1 MFGLLLLVFQCSL
14 SASVGKSYKVVSP
27 DGKTEVKVSVADGR
41 ITYSLSSENELLIKP
56 SRLGFLLD
64 KRDSLCWGLDVIKV
78 AKSGFDQ
85 TWSQPWGE
93 EVSVRN
99 HYNELKLYLQEKKGK
114 KRLLNIVFRAFNDG
128 IGFRYEFPKQQN
140 LKNFSILSELT
151 EFYMVS
157 NDSAWTIPAYKG
169 VYYENLWK
177 KASLS
182 TVDTA
187 TTPVTI
193 ERGHGRFMVIHEANL
208 TDYAKMNVLS
218 CRGTSLLKVD
228 LTPWS
233 TGVKVYART
242 PFVSPWR
249 IIVLADNLNELA
261 NSRLMLNLN
270 EPSKIKD
277 VSGLQPSKY
286 IGIWWGMHME
296 KYTWAQGAKHGA
308 TTENTKKYIDFA
320 AAHHMQG
327 VLVEGWNYGWDGD
340 WVAGGDKFSFTKP
353 YPDYNIDELARYAKN
368 KGVDLIGHNETG
380 GATINYENQLDS
392 AFRMYQRLG
401 IRYVKTGYVNS
412 LLDKKEHHDGQY
424 GVRHYRKVIETAARY
439 GIVIDN
445 HEPVIP
451 TGLQRTYPNLMSQEG
466 VRGQEYDAWSQDGGN
481 PPEHTCIVP
490 FTRGLAGPMDF
501 TFGTF
506 NFTNTAYPKTRVQTT
521 LAKQLALYVVIY
533 SPLQMA
539 SDLPE
544 NYGNNPTFRFI
555 EQVPADWA
563 KTIVLD
569 GKIGEFVVTARKD
582 KQSDDWY
589 LGAITNDKSRTV
601 KVDFSFL
608 EKGKKYKAEIYKDG
622 DNADW
627 KTNPYPV
634 TMEEKEITSESV
646 LDLYLVPGGGTAIR
660 IKG

>member
-27 DGKTEVKVSVADGR
+27 DGKTEAKVSVTDGL
-41 ITYSLSSENELLIKP
+41 ITYSLSSGNELLIKP

-64 KRDSLCWGLDVIKV
+64 KRDSLCSGFDVLKA

-85 TWSQPWGE
+85 TWLQPWGE

-99 HYNELKLYLQEKKGK
+99 HYNELKIYLQEKNGK
-114 KRLLNIVFRAFNDG
+114 KRQLNIVFRAFNDG
-128 IGFRYEFPKQQN
+128 IGFRYEFPKQKN
-140 LKNFSILSELT
+140 LNSFSIRAELT
-151 EFYMVS
+151 EFSMAK

-177 KASLS
+177 KAPLS
-182 TVDTA
+182 ALDTV

-193 ERGHGRFMVIHEANL
+193 ERNNGKFMLIHEANL
-208 TDYAKMNVLS
+208 TDYAKMNVLPY
-218 CRGTSLLKVD
+218 RGTSLLKVD

-233 TGVKVYART
+233 TGVKVYAQT

-327 VLVEGWNYGWDGD
+327 VLVEGWNYGWGGD
-340 WVAGGDKFSFTKP
+340 WVAAGDKFSFTKP

-412 LLDKKEHHDGQY
+412 RLDKKERHDGQY

-445 HEPVIP
+445 HEPVMP

-544 NYGNNPTFRFI
+544 NYDNNPAFRFI

-589 LGAITNDKSRTV
+589 LGAITNGKSRTA

-627 KTNPYPV
+627 KTNPYPM

-646 LDLYLVPGGGTAIR
+646 LDLHLAPGGGTAIR